1 MFPVPAMPSRA
12 YLDPFPAPF
21 FNCLLQIL
29 GSQKQNPFSFL
40 FSGHQNKNHSAQT

>member
-29 GSQKQNPFSFL
+29 GSQKQNL
-40 FSGHQNKNHSAQT
+40 FAVFVFVFWTSE